1 MQSTTL
7 FTFTIV
13 FTLRFATLTIH
24 QIAIQ
29 AQQALQ
35 QPLADWEKHVW
46 QFISWWADDS
56 IQQIEVHTSGSTGT
70 PKAITHT
77 KQAMLASAEAT
88 CATLQIRQGCE
99 ALLCLP
105 ANKIGGMMM
114 IVRSI
119 YNRMD
124 LHCIQPD
131 TKPID
136 ALPDDNEIYFAALTP
151 MQIKYVKDDYNTYR
165 KMERINTIIL
175 GGETPSPKLIDYM
188 RHATNNIYATF
199 GMTETISHIALKKV
213 NGIKPDEHYTTLQ
226 GISIATDDRSC
237 LVIDAPALNVHQLHT
252 NDIVNLASPT
262 QFDWLGRYDNVI
274 NTGGIKIYPES
285 IEQKLMQLIKVPFFI
300 AGIPDDATGQK
311 PVIVL
316 ETDNLSKS
324 DYEELNCFFKQLSK
338 YERPRDI
345 ISVRNFVRTG
355 NGKVDRNKTLALI

>member
-1 MQSTTL
+1 M
-7 FTFTIV
+7 
-13 FTLRFATLTIH
+13 FTLRFSQLSVEE
-24 QIAIQ
+24 IASQ
-29 AQQALQ
+29 ARAALQ
-35 QPLADWEKHVW
+35 QPLPEWQQHVW
-46 QFISWWADDS
+46 QFVAWWADTS
-56 IQQIEVHTSGSTGT
+56 INEIEVHTSGSTGA
-70 PKAITHT
+70 PKAIKHT
-77 KQAMLASAEAT
+77 KQAMLASAKAT
-88 CATLQIRQGCE
+88 CDTLNIPQGCE

-119 YNRMD
+119 YNHLD

-136 ALPDDNEIYFAALTP
+136 ALPDDNAIYFAALTP

-199 GMTETISHIALKKV
+199 GMTETISHIALKKLS
-213 NGIKPDEHYTTLQ
+213 GAAPDEYYTTLQ
-226 GISIATDDRSC
+226 GISISTDEKSC

-252 NDIVNLASPT
+252 NDIVNLVSPT

-285 IEQKLMQLIKVPFFI
+285 IEQKLMSLIKVPFFI
-300 AGIPDDATGQK
+300 AGKADDTTGQK

-316 ETDNLSKS
+316 ETEKLTNL
-324 DYEELNCFFKQLSK
+324 DCEELDNIFEQLHK
-338 YERPRDI
+338 YERPREI
-345 ISVRNFVRTG
+345 INVRQFARTG
-355 NGKVDRNKTLALI
+355 NGKVDRNRTLAMV